1 MELTEFE
8 EKVLGAIAACRD
20 YDDFYEEQF
29 IKTLH
34 EIMPPTCT
42 ATERKFL
49 DTFVELSKKGLPQF
63 CDKNERKFLDEFRI
77 KFKWGVS
84 FDDPKGYV
92 TYFREN
98 GDFVY
103 KLSQSEFESI
113 LKELV
118 NE

>member
-1 MELTEFE
+1 MNELNKLIEKWCGE
-8 EKVLGAIAACRD
+8 EGTPAFMIHAL
-20 YDDFYEEQF
+20 
-29 IKTLH
+29 IKEVEDEKGTWLNKLLLWLATR
-34 EIMPPTCT
+34 PTCT
-42 ATERKFL
+42 AT
-49 DTFVELSKKGLPQF
+49 
-63 CDKNERKFLDEFRI
+63 ERKFLDEFRI